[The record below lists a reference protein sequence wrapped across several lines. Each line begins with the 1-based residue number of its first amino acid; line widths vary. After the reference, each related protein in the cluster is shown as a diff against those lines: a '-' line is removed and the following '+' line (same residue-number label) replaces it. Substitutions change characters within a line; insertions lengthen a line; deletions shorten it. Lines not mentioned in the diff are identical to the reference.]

1 MAYKGNSPCPRTIF
15 YINALNHMD
24 TLHEET
30 CPPQTKITKF
40 INAARCHFASPDRNP
55 TRGKKS
61 KKQAKKMVQNPHKK
75 QPCHTVNGS
84 KQKNTVNNRQSS
96 QPVATSCK
104 DRSPTPHPHNRGKAD
119 TKQSHQPTSTSC
131 RTRNPAPQPCEHG
144 NTFDRTFS
152 ESIYTSLQK
161 DNNSFQIGTMQ
172 LHQNSPHS
180 TENSSLQDHFRCI
193 ARPSTSN
200 HVKKSCIPILSKL
213 VPKCYQKQ

>member
-1 MAYKGNSPCPRTIF
+1 MPMDNFLYQCPQPYGHPTWGKH
-15 YINALNHMD
+15 ALLKPKLPSSSMQLD
-24 TLHEET
+24 VTL
-30 CPPQTKITKF
+30 PG
-40 INAARCHFASPDRNP
+40 PDRNP

-84 KQKNTVNNRQSS
+84 KQNNTVNNRQSS